1 MKNHRRGLSDAAF
14 GMLLMVPALLVLLV
28 VIAFPIMKGIY
39 ASFCS
44 YTLKELRKGVLDL
57 RWNNF
62 ANYKALLKNN
72 DIFTYLGNTVV
83 FVVLVVAIQFVL
95 GLAIALLLN
104 SKIKGRGAIWGLML
118 IPWTI
123 PSVVTAIVWRFLTN
137 SNYGVLNYLGC
148 EAGLLSSMDYSWTL
162 HAGSAMALIVIA
174 AVWRQLPYMMVMI
187 LAGLQSVDQS
197 LIEASRIDGANSF
210 QSLIHVTIPSIRP
223 VLVTSIWIAMMANFQ
238 MYTIIAN
245 VTNGG
250 PVTATTTLSIA
261 AYKAAFQSY
270 DFGYAAAIG
279 VVWLVLLSII
289 TLFSNRLTDKYSRDL
304 G

>member
-72 DIFTYLGNTVV
+72 DIFTYLGNTIV

-104 SKIKGRGAIWGLML
+104 SKIKGRGAIRGLML

>member
-1 MKNHRRGLSDAAF
+1 
-14 GMLLMVPALLVLLV
+14 
-28 VIAFPIMKGIY
+28 
-39 ASFCS
+39 
-44 YTLKELRKGVLDL
+44 
-57 RWNNF
+57 
-62 ANYKALLKNN
+62 
-72 DIFTYLGNTVV
+72 
-83 FVVLVVAIQFVL
+83 
-95 GLAIALLLN
+95 
-104 SKIKGRGAIWGLML
+104 
-118 IPWTI
+118 
-123 PSVVTAIVWRFLTN
+123 
-137 SNYGVLNYLGC
+137 
-148 EAGLLSSMDYSWTL
+148 
-162 HAGSAMALIVIA
+162 MALIVIA